1 MGVAKVC
8 IVNTSLPEKCFI
20 SHSYADAAARERFI
34 SNLPGGVTP
43 FVFPPIQAKPHEFVS
58 KPLVQAILDCEGLI
72 YFRGGASDKSF
83 WVAFER
89 DYALR
94 SGKPV
99 FCYDIATSELSPDTE
114 RPLDLAVFA
123 SYNHN
128 DSARVRQICEFL
140 GQERNFDVWL
150 DVKELS
156 SGGLW
161 EKETEAG
168 LADRLNRGG
177 YVIAFWSDSASRSRS
192 IEKELAAAAADID
205 RPNDRVLFALL
216 ESTPL
221 PEFWLRFDE
230 PHVQLYGDSD
240 RPETHR
246 IDDLVVRL
254 YWLIY
259 RKTKSA
265 EAMPNPS
272 LKRPAAGKPAS
283 AV

>member
-1 MGVAKVC
+1 MD
-8 IVNTSLPEKCFI
+8 TSLPEKCFI
-20 SHSYADAAARERFI
+20 SHAYADAAARERLI
-34 SNLPGGVTP
+34 SELPGGVSP
-43 FVFPPIQAKPHEFVS
+43 LVFPPIRAKPHEFVS
-58 KPLVQAILDCEGLI
+58 KPLIEAILGCEGLI

-99 FCYDIATSELSPDTE
+99 FCYDIATSELSPDSET
-114 RPLDLAVFA
+114 PLDLAVFA
-123 SYNHN
+123 SYNR
-128 DSARVRQICEFL
+128 DDRTRVRKICEFL

-150 DVKELS
+150 DAKDLS

-161 EKETEAG
+161 EKEIEAG

-177 YVIAFWSDSASRSRS
+177 YVIAFWSDSARRSS
-192 IEKELAAAAADID
+192 WIEKELAAAAADID

-216 ESTPL
+216 EPSPL

-246 IDDLVVRL
+246 IDDLMVRL

-265 EAMPNPS
+265 EATPTPS
-272 LKRPAAGKPAS
+272 FRRTG
-283 AV
+283 